1 MQIPKQLIHPY
12 TLFSEFALH
21 LFSWTS
27 WSVAQTWEV
36 NIKGTFLVTRALL
49 PLLLESE
56 SGEKIIVNV
65 SSIAAHGVRSG
76 GSSYQVSRFVY
87 LLVADCIREDLSL

>member
-1 MQIPKQLIHPY
+1 MINNAGYLEV
-12 TLFSEFALH
+12 SRE
-21 LFSWTS
+21 
-27 WSVAQTWEV
+27 VAEADVEEWWKTWEV

-87 LLVADCIREDLSL
+87 LLVADCIREDLNL